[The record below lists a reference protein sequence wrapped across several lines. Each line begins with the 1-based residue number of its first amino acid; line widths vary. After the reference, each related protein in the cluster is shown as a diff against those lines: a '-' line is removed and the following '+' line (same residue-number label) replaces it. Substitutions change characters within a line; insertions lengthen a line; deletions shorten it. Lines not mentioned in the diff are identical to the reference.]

1 MQVFSSSGK
10 CVSQLE
16 YFHNLFLTQ
25 YHSHSAHLT
34 AIGPQ
39 RCLWVFFLL
48 LLFHFSFFF
57 FFKNHFLKTQGRNVT
72 YCRKWDDLLLLYSED
87 NLLQTGGFWVLAEI
101 LEIWENGGNNMTPVL
116 KQQHLLWF
124 KATQRKL
131 FKQLNVLDCTD
142 KCGSTAKTAEQK
154 I

>member
-1 MQVFSSSGK
+1 M
-10 CVSQLE
+10 
-16 YFHNLFLTQ
+16 
-25 YHSHSAHLT
+25 
-34 AIGPQ
+34 
-39 RCLWVFFLL
+39 R
-48 LLFHFSFFF
+48 
-57 FFKNHFLKTQGRNVT
+57 
-72 YCRKWDDLLLLYSED
+72 
-87 NLLQTGGFWVLAEI
+87 AEI

-131 FKQLNVLDCTD
+131 FKQLNILDCTD